1 MHDAVSRDDAM
12 FAFMSE
18 HSLSSFLARN
28 GSVLVDVI
36 ETRGSTPRE
45 AGTYM
50 LVADFEI
57 WGTIGGGQFE
67 YMAIDNARAIL
78 RGGGETIM
86 DIPLG
91 PEIGQCC
98 GGRTKLRFS
107 LVTPAIAEA
116 LEHRLLRERDERT
129 AVYLFGAGHVGLAL
143 ATALLP
149 LPFAVTVV
157 ETRRQ
162 ALEDLPSGVTPRL
175 TAMPEATV
183 DHIPAGGAAVIL
195 THDHALD
202 FLIAE
207 RALARQDLNYV
218 GMIGSAT
225 KRATF
230 SHWLQRQQGE
240 ETRKQETAAMM
251 SRLVLPI
258 GGSAIRDKRPEV
270 IAALVAAELLQHL
283 PLSAPA
289 TLSERQI
296 AAD

>member
-1 MHDAVSRDDAM
+1 
-12 FAFMSE
+12 
-18 HSLSSFLARN
+18 
-28 GSVLVDVI
+28 
-36 ETRGSTPRE
+36 
-45 AGTYM
+45 
-50 LVADFEI
+50 
-57 WGTIGGGQFE
+57 
-67 YMAIDNARAIL
+67 
-78 RGGGETIM
+78 
-86 DIPLG
+86 
-91 PEIGQCC
+91 
-98 GGRTKLRFS
+98 
-107 LVTPAIAEA
+107 VTPAIAEA

-162 ALEDLPSGVTPRL
+162 ALEDLPSGATPRL